1 MAKEYIEKRGEGYY
15 LVGSRVSLD
24 VIVARFL
31 EGASPESI
39 VESFPTVTLEQ
50 VFGALAFYL
59 SNRVA
64 IDAYLAEGE
73 RIFEK
78 MAKISRAK
86 NPLLFRRLE
95 QAKHKSRARSPKKA
109 AWPKLQ

>member
-1 MAKEYIEKRGEGYY
+1 MAKDYIEKRGEGYY

-24 VIVARFL
+24 VIVSRFL

-59 SNRVA
+59 SNRAAV
-64 IDAYLAEGE
+64 DAYLAEGE
-73 RIFEK
+73 RKFEK
-78 MAKISRAK
+78 MAKISRAQ
-86 NPLLFRRLE
+86 NPVLFRRLE
-95 QAKHKSRARSPKKA
+95 QAKRSA
-109 AWPKLQ
+109 AISKQK